1 EAAGFDVPVDGIE
14 AVGLKDGELVVER
27 SPKKDTLARSTPE
40 LIVEKLATQDGETVD
55 GAEPFY
61 ERLLEKFE

>member
-1 EAAGFDVPVDGIE
+1 MLP
-14 AVGLKDGELVVER
+14 
-27 SPKKDTLARSTPE
+27 SCSTPE
-40 LIVEKLATQDGETVD
+40 LIVETLPTQDGEIAD